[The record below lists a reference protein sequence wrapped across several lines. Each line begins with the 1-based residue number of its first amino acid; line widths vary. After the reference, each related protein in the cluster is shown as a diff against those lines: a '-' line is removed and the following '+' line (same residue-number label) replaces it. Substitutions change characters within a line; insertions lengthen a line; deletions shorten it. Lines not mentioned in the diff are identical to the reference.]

1 MVLYDVCCLSIRAYL
16 RVSEQY
22 KSSLF
27 FSLSLVEKSER
38 KTNKTFWLKVSVK
51 IEGVKPLLTDST
63 RDKSAQRDSCC
74 VVIKDWVEK
83 TAQSVSSWLGSEVTL
98 NNFILITVGDHLKE
112 AKWLKFV
119 KISFIKALKVSQ
131 GSKSK
136 TEIKKISLYSW
147 IEMRK

>member
-1 MVLYDVCCLSIRAYL
+1 MSVVYQYELTCESVSSTSLHYSFLFLSSKNL
-16 RVSEQY
+16 RE
-22 KSSLF
+22 
-27 FSLSLVEKSER
+27 

-98 NNFILITVGDHLKE
+98 NNFILITMGDHLKE
-112 AKWLKFV
+112 AEWLKFI